1 MWSHE
6 GAEIFPRAVVL
17 SVSSHAGENWVG
29 SESCHREKWCVSP
42 GLGRGNLGGK
52 CQVSRERRNISS
64 CKQTCMEM
72 TSSSIVLLVE

>member
-1 MWSHE
+1 MRELKSFHVLLCFQ
-6 GAEIFPRAVVL
+6 FPATQERIGLDLKVVT
-17 SVSSHAGENWVG
+17 
-29 SESCHREKWCVSP
+29 
-42 GLGRGNLGGK
+42 GRNGVFLLDLDNLGGK

>member
-42 GLGRGNLGGK
+42 GLG
-52 CQVSRERRNISS
+52 
-64 CKQTCMEM
+64 
-72 TSSSIVLLVE
+72 